1 MRFTVGRKIFAAMSA
16 GFLIALALGGVG
28 LLALTSTFGDL
39 DSMFH
44 RNLLPVAQVGHIRSA
59 IATERGAVSRALLF
73 GTPAAADDSRR
84 LIASL
89 DHDIDKRWAV
99 YRSDSMASAEGTD
112 AARQFEG
119 ARTAVAPLMTK
130 TLAILGEGHRQEAT
144 DLALHGLAAAFDAES
159 AAILRNVTLVEG
171 AAGEQFK
178 AAEARHTRT
187 FEISLGIIV
196 VGLVVLCVAG
206 WLLFR
211 AVMTPL
217 RIASRLAADISQG
230 TLKHALSVTGNDELS
245 DTLRSLAT
253 MDDTLAT
260 VVDQVREG
268 ARSVSMAA
276 AEISHGVDDL
286 SQRTQSQAA
295 ALEETAASME
305 QMAAS
310 VRQNSEGARVAE
322 TVTKAL
328 HQDAKRAAD
337 VAHSA
342 EEGMQRIQ
350 EAASSISDIASLMDE
365 IAFQTNL
372 LALNAAVEAARAGEQ
387 GRGFA
392 VVASEVRL
400 LAQRSANSSREIRKL
415 ATETGES
422 VTHGAELVRSTGRSL
437 EGIHRGTSRV
447 ADIIAEIA
455 SASGEQAS
463 GVDQVVQSVSALDE
477 MTQQNAALAEEASA
491 ASRASLER
499 ARELTE
505 QVAFFRFVEPGV

>member
-28 LLALTSTFGDL
+28 LLALSFTFHDL
-39 DSMFH
+39 DAMFH
-44 RNLLPVAQVGHIRSA
+44 RNLLPVAQVGHIRAA

-73 GTPAAADDSRR
+73 GQPAAAEDAKR
-84 LIASL
+84 LVASL
-89 DHDIDKRWAV
+89 DRDIDKRWGT
-99 YRSDSMASAEGTD
+99 YRSESLDSPDGTD
-112 AARQFEG
+112 AAHEFES
-119 ARTAVAPLMTK
+119 ARMAVAPLIAK
-130 TLAILGEGHRQEAT
+130 TLSLLGDGQRQEAN
-144 DLALHGLAAAFDAES
+144 DLALHGLATAFDRES
-159 AAILRNVTLVEG
+159 AAILRNVTLVET

-178 AAEARHTRT
+178 GAEARHAHA
-187 FEISLGIIV
+187 FETSLLIILA
-196 VGLVVLCVAG
+196 GLIVLCVAG
-206 WLLFR
+206 WMLFR

-230 TLKHALSVTGNDELS
+230 TLKHALAVTGNDELS

-268 ARSVSMAA
+268 AKSVSMAA
-276 AEISHGVDDL
+276 VEISQGIDDL

-295 ALEETAASME
+295 SLEETSASME

-310 VRQNSEGARVAE
+310 VRQNSEGARTAE
-322 TVTKAL
+322 SVTKEL
-328 HQDAKRAAD
+328 HSDARRAAD
-337 VAHSA
+337 VARSA

-350 EAASSISDIASLMDE
+350 EATSSISGIAALMDE

-392 VVASEVRL
+392 VVAAEVRQ
-400 LAQRSANSSREIRKL
+400 LAQRSASSSREIRKL

-422 VTHGAELVRSTGRSL
+422 VSLGAELVRSTGRSL
-437 EGIHRGTSRV
+437 DGIRRGTSRV

-455 SASGEQAS
+455 AASGEQAS

-491 ASRASLER
+491 ASRASLDR
-499 ARELTE
+499 ARALAD
-505 QVAFFRFVEPGV
+505 QVAFFRFA